1 MLFLNLKKIK
11 KSFIIN
17 DVNSLGNN
25 TQSYVFIII
34 NYRLYGKNNIIIY
47 IIVFNKYIIIFI
59 LNE

>member
-1 MLFLNLKKIK
+1 MVFLNLKKIK

-17 DVNSLGNN
+17 YVNSLGNN

-47 IIVFNKYIIIFI
+47 IIVFDKYIIIII

>member
-1 MLFLNLKKIK
+1 MVFLNLKKIK

-17 DVNSLGNN
+17 YVNSLGNN

-34 NYRLYGKNNIIIY
+34 NYRLCGKNNIIIY
-47 IIVFNKYIIIFI
+47 IIVFDKYIIIII